1 MLNKLMN
8 KILGGTVNTT
18 DNQVTA
24 QVKAEPT
31 VAKTATLTAAAEGEQ
46 NKRVAVQIHA
56 ALLAK
61 VVRANKQLVKVKVQH
76 ANAVLQILHKC
87 EWWPY

>member
-1 MLNKLMN
+1 M
-8 KILGGTVNTT
+8 NTT

-31 VAKTATLTAAAEGEQ
+31 VAKLLPLQPRLKGEQ
-46 NKRVAVQIHA
+46 NKRVAAINTHA

-61 VVRANKQLVKVKVQH
+61 VVRANKQLVKVGCNTPTPFYKYS
-76 ANAVLQILHKC
+76 HKR